1 MKSVLLY
8 NHGGCENHG
17 CEAIVRATSEL
28 FDRYAGV
35 RSHLASA
42 TPQYDQTVGLAK
54 IDRIFSWMISPHS
67 FARLVN

>member
-28 FDRYAGV
+28 FDRFGGAKSV
-35 RSHLASA
+35 LASA
-42 TPQYDQTVGLAK
+42 TPE
-54 IDRIFSWMISPHS
+54 
-67 FARLVN
+67 